1 VCVWWCNSAAIV
13 WVPIPPVAGCT
24 DDDELSEGLSDVQR
38 NGLDA
43 LGILRA
49 SAGPV
54 GPAPPV
60 KHILK
65 LRSASACLA
74 ISKTCLYRSA
84 ALKFVRIWING
95 GGRMV
100 ADQWWQG

>member
-1 VCVWWCNSAAIV
+1 
-13 WVPIPPVAGCT
+13 VAGCT

-38 NGLDA
+38 KGLDA
-43 LGILRA
+43 LGIRA

-60 KHILK
+60 KDILK

-74 ISKTCLYRSA
+74 ILARHACTVPQL
-84 ALKFVRIWING
+84 
-95 GGRMV
+95 
-100 ADQWWQG
+100 